1 MSANNWT
8 VFGEPKPLI
17 YGGSLRRSNVF
28 NTLVQR
34 THARVVP
41 RRSRIHTTIFKRW
54 NSSINPLRRPGF
66 AVATGLVTP
75 HLFAPTRGTVRW
87 MAVDLHDHPVL
98 QAKAMQVHLD
108 EGVTQRRMSIWNANV
123 AMFETLIVP
132 STSFAL
138 YAGLTEERLLVIP
151 NGTAMAGI
159 PPLPF
164 PDRPII
170 GMATGAARGRGIED
184 LIAAAEQVHQSIP
197 DLELNLW
204 LAANDPVA
212 EQYIHELRALTAKL
226 PWVAITSPKFSE
238 VFAATSRAS
247 LMVIPHPPNEYMDV
261 ALPVKLFDAFAIGR
275 PVLSTPRTETAR
287 IIRSSGAGWVT
298 EGDGVD
304 ALSAAIAQALSSKSE
319 LEARGQKGWDLA
331 QGQYNWKRLSEQVAD
346 VLLGKAMTPRA

>member
-1 MSANNWT
+1 
-8 VFGEPKPLI
+8 
-17 YGGSLRRSNVF
+17 
-28 NTLVQR
+28 
-34 THARVVP
+34 
-41 RRSRIHTTIFKRW
+41 
-54 NSSINPLRRPGF
+54 
-66 AVATGLVTP
+66 
-75 HLFAPTRGTVRW
+75 

-108 EGVTQRRMSIWNANV
+108 EGVAQRRMSIWNANV

-138 YAGLTEERLLVIP
+138 YAGLTEDRLLVIP
-151 NGTAMAGI
+151 NGTAMAGM

-164 PDRPII
+164 PDRPVI

-184 LIAAAEQVHQSIP
+184 LIAAAEQARQRVP

-204 LAANDPVA
+204 LAANDETA
-212 EQYIHELRALTAKL
+212 EEYIGELRRLTARL
-226 PWVAITSPKFSE
+226 PWVSISSPKFNE
-238 VFAATSRAS
+238 VFQETSRAS

-275 PVLSTPRTETAR
+275 PVVATPRTETAQ
-287 IIRSSGAGWVT
+287 IIRSGGAGWVT

-304 ALSAAIAQALSSKSE
+304 ALAETITQALSSKSE
-319 LEARGQKGWDLA
+319 LAARGKKGWDLA

-346 VLLGKAMTPRA
+346 VLLGKASTPKI

>member
-1 MSANNWT
+1 MSKNNWT

-28 NTLVQR
+28 NSLAQQTR
-34 THARVVP
+34 ARVAP
-41 RRSRIHTTIFKRW
+41 RRSRIHTTLFKRW

-75 HLFAPTRGTVRW
+75 HLFAPTRKTVRW

-108 EGVTQRRMSIWNANV
+108 EGLAERRMAIWNANV
-123 AMFETLIVP
+123 ATFETLIVP

-138 YAGLTEERLLVIP
+138 YAGLTEDRLLVIP
-151 NGTAMAGI
+151 NGTAMAGM

-184 LIAAAEQVHQSIP
+184 LIAAAEQAHQRIP

-212 EQYIHELRALTAKL
+212 EQYIDELRALTANL
-226 PWVAITSPKFSE
+226 PWVTISSPKFSE

-261 ALPVKLFDAFAIGR
+261 ALPVKMFDAFAIGR
-275 PVLSTPRTETAR
+275 PVLSETAR
-287 IIRSSGAGWVT
+287 IIRSGGAGWVT

-304 ALSAAIAQALSSKSE
+304 ALAEGITQALNSKEE
-319 LEARGQKGWDLA
+319 LQLRGERGWNLA
-331 QGQYNWKRLSEQVAD
+331 QDQYNWQKMSDRVAD
-346 VLLGKAMTPRA
+346 VLLEKASLPRT